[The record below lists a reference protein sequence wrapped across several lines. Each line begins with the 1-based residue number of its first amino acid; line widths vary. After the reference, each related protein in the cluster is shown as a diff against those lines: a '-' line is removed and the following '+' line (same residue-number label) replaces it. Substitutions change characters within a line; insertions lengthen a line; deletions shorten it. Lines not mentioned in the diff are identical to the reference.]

1 MQSHQNP
8 VLMRG
13 RQTVSP
19 NTLRLLGIVAA
30 LLLVQ
35 WVVVPWLDWQGEQ
48 VAELERDRQKL
59 ANRAAVIDQ
68 LDDLSL
74 QKQRLSELLSGLS
87 SLAVPNMG
95 GIELSLQQLTTAQLA
110 DYDLDVEA
118 FEWSEAASGDVMALR
133 ARITIAGP
141 TPNFIDWQNS
151 LLDSEPWVVIEE
163 FELRRLDSRFYE
175 MNNISGDILIRFIA
189 AVEQ

>member
-1 MQSHQNP
+1 
-8 VLMRG
+8 
-13 RQTVSP
+13 VSP

-48 VAELERDRQKL
+48 VAELERDGQKL
-59 ANRAAVIDQ
+59 ANRAAVIDE